1 MPLPIIA
8 FVVSGIVFAPVASW
22 LAVQRGRSWAAW
34 FVFGAALG
42 PIAVG
47 LLLAAPPGRCPSCG
61 TRTRGWPRRCEGC
74 GVEFRSG
81 RAGTEVVVPGA
92 PAKGA
97 PARIASP
104 TPEPIGGARRVAP
117 AATMAEPGHRS
128 ATELGR
134 RPTPPQA
141 TPEAAAASSSG
152 TVAIL
157 GSGLFMGGN
166 ASLQIGSRYLLAKVG
181 PKLHLLG
188 PIHISPSAI
197 AARVTLA
204 DAEATVLADRLVI
217 TGRAGSD
224 LSLVFSGVV
233 AAPGVDLEEQLAA
246 PTRPRAV
253 AT

>member
-1 MPLPIIA
+1 MPLPVIA

-47 LLLAAPPGRCPSCG
+47 LLMAAPPGRCPSCG

-74 GVEFRSG
+74 GVEFG
-81 RAGTEVVVPGA
+81 RGLARAAVDVPSV
-92 PAKGA
+92 PAKV
-97 PARIASP
+97 ASP
-104 TPEPIGGARRVAP
+104 TPEPPGGARRVAP
-117 AATMAEPGHRS
+117 AGTTAEPGRRS
-128 ATELGR
+128 ATALGR
-134 RPTPPQA
+134 RPTPPSA
-141 TPEAAAASSSG
+141 SPAARSSP

-157 GSGLFMGGN
+157 GSGIFMGGN

-188 PIHISPSAI
+188 PIHVSPSAI

-204 DAEATVLADRLVI
+204 DAEATVLADRLLI
-217 TGRAGSD
+217 TGRGGSE
-224 LSLVFSGVV
+224 LSLVFSSVV
-233 AAPGVDLEEQLAA
+233 AEPGVDLEEQLVV
-246 PTRPRAV
+246 PTTRRAV